1 MGGAFKQIK
10 DIYKLQKEARE
21 MQKKMKNIHVTGKS
35 DDELVV
41 VSINGTQEV
50 EDITIEDRLL
60 SPSEK
65 KIISKGH
72 KTSLKG
78 RTKEAS
84 KGTDERYGPWPT
96 KGHAWRISHEIAP

>member
-65 KIISKGH
+65 KLLVKGI
-72 KTSLKG
+72 KQALKDAQKKLQKELMKDMDLGQLKG
-78 RTKEAS
+78 ML
-84 KGTDERYGPWPT
+84 GG
-96 KGHAWRISHEIAP
+96 